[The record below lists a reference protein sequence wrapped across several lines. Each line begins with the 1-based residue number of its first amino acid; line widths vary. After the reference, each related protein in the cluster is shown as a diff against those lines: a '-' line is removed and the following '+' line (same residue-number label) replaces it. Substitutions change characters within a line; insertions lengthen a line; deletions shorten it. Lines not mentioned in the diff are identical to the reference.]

1 MMTADELRGLAFDDP
16 ETWGYCGI
24 CAFVCTVDPSVGLL
38 VEHRRIRNGGVD
50 DICSGSL
57 LIPIDEVPEVAS
69 ALKPISLKKD
79 RSRALSR
86 SYWQRKRRVE
96 RDWARARATVEARGE
111 SDGTDDN
118 D

>member
-1 MMTADELRGLAFDDP
+1 MMTADELRGLTFDDP
-16 ETWGYCGI
+16 ETWGYCGM

-38 VEHRRIRNGGVD
+38 VEHRRVRNGGLD

-57 LIPIDEVPEVAS
+57 LIPIDEVPEIAT
-69 ALKPISLKKD
+69 ALKPVSLKKD

-96 RDWARARATVEARGE
+96 REWARKRAAEQARGQG
-111 SDGTDDN
+111 DGEDN
-118 D
+118 DD